1 MLRPVFRIVKI
12 ALAVPGR
19 NQFFPHAVQPL
30 EDGDPILQSP
40 LRQRQRRDQPGSPAP
55 DDRDRSVFHTDILIF
70 HYFTINRTENLQ
82 ISVDE

>member
-1 MLRPVFRIVKI
+1 MALRNI
-12 ALAVPGR
+12 
-19 NQFFPHAVQPL
+19 L

-40 LRQRQRRDQPGSPAP
+40 LRQRQRRDQPGSPAS